1 MTVSPPPPVPPQPTF
16 MSSWEIA
23 NIEWDKYN
31 LRDTFYV
38 EKIISDF
45 KGLNSKHLVGNI
57 ENNSI
62 LQLTPKKFTTEYIAA
77 SGVDQS
83 DFNIIEFFDYT
94 KTFKA
99 QIATDVNKNNSF
111 LTRRTDRDTSL
122 LKQLGYLRPNDQAS
136 TPVKVVSLLT
146 RGKELVGIC
155 YSICTDRSDIDR
167 SLGLRRL
174 ICAKKSGVVDV
185 QIWFFPEHP
194 LGYQFY
200 QGKVIFDD
208 KGLYKGLKEGIL
220 LIKKNGIYEV
230 VHGNFI
236 GDAVDGNLD
245 NKLYQYSYDAPAAAA
260 AALAAAASP
269 AVNLLKL
276 EGYAAGKIG
285 WNLGKPFPIDMVD
298 ITGVTCLNW
307 NFGKVV
313 VNKFIDDDDL
323 STCDKMYYTTHHDG
337 LDTSH
342 IEGLLKNAALPQ
354 IPTISIDERKI
365 DFIKKEDYVDTYF
378 EKAKPIKCKS
388 LKLKCKVATGNET
401 FCIIELLRPTV
412 AGDEMNR
419 VRIYKTYRSGISRKG
434 VKIIKEGLFIGFDN
448 SGKIEF
454 VSFYQVNERQSV
466 TGIKFTD
473 SDANSTAP
481 GQAVSIK
488 QISMNDADE
497 VVKKTEEYRSGEV
510 SQKLTSRC
518 AYFDNATKDSFE
530 SSKKAASVSYNLF
543 LSKGGLVDELLKGLD
558 TGAGAGATTV
568 PDLTTIK
575 DELKKEATDMI
586 TKVKKVLSSAMTY
599 VSGIQDSES
608 YIPDVGN
615 VFADLDPASLA
626 PIKAGL
632 GSGAPPPSTLSD
644 FDVVTFEIGPDAFT
658 GIYIPTDIFGNAS
671 VAGVGSAAAAAV
683 PSIIYF
689 DKHATSYV
697 IKRDDIS
704 NLSKSTTVL
713 TPNVGTFVIVGD
725 NGDNGDINTARPGI
739 ITMLDSTSP
748 VPLTIKYIHDISN
761 PTTTTEFNYDSA
773 TDSELHSA
781 KDSQPGAVIT
791 KKIWLCVPKEM
802 IPASSVL
809 ILTGASAPPP
819 PSSGAAGGQKFN
831 IGDKV
836 LVVGDG
842 TSSSQPAVVENLLK
856 TPNQVYKVAVYDAAN
871 NSYKIKTTLG
881 VDKFYDDIPESNLG
895 PAPPP
900 PPPPSSGAAAVVTF
914 SPGEVVHIDGLPG
927 SSTTLN
933 GRVGV
938 FINTTMSAADANVN
952 VNIDGTYTV
961 YGIPIANLTQVIESG
976 TKITV
981 PIPAPGGLVPVLE
994 VGGIARVSASSS
1006 GTYIPPSFLKKKVL
1020 LLSKRGSDEFKASL
1034 NSGGDAYI
1042 DKSGLTPLYS
1052 AFDVKY
1058 STNGSVALLA
1068 GGGGRSS
1075 GRIRGTRKYQKRHRR
1090 GNMRR
1095 RITRKIKRSRR
1106 GGVVHRGGG
1115 GRGGKIYRKTRKH
1128 VRGGRGGRG
1137 GRGHGGHR
1145 RTIKKY
1151 HRR

>member
-1 MTVSPPPPVPPQPTF
+1 

-568 PDLTTIK
+568 PDLKSIK
-575 DELKKEATDMI
+575 DELKQEATDMI
-586 TKVKKVLSSAMTY
+586 TKVKEVLLNAIQY
-599 VSGIQDSES
+599 VEGVQKSES

-632 GSGAPPPSTLSD
+632 GSGAPPPPTLSD
-644 FDVVTFEIGPDAFT
+644 FDEVDFVIGGKSMT
-658 GIYIPTDIFGNAS
+658 GMYIPTDIFGNAS
-671 VAGVGSAAAAAV
+671 VAGTGVAGAAAAAV

-697 IKRDDIS
+697 IKRDDDTDIS

-713 TPNVGTFVIVGD
+713 TPNVGTYVIVGD
-725 NGDNGDINTARPGI
+725 NVDIRTMRPGI
-739 ITMLDSTSP
+739 ITSLDKGGTT
-748 VPLTIKYIHDISN
+748 PLTIKYIRDIST
-761 PTTTTEFNYDSA
+761 PTTTEFNYDSA
-773 TDSELHSA
+773 TDSQTHSA
-781 KDSQPGAVIT
+781 KKLISGAAIT
-791 KKIWLCVPKEM
+791 KKIWLCVPSSM
-802 IPASSVL
+802 IPASSVP

-819 PSSGAAGGQKFN
+819 PSSLVAVRKFN
-831 IGDKV
+831 DGDRV
-836 LVVGDG
+836 MVVDDG
-842 TSSSQPAVVENLLK
+842 TSSLQPSVVANLLK
-856 TPNQVYKVAVYDAAN
+856 NSKWVYTVKSFDASNSSYSIVTTGTPALTYNNIPEVNLILKPAPLLALPIPSPSPPSPSSVTFTEGDVVLIN
-871 NSYKIKTTLG
+871 NSAG
-881 VDKFYDDIPESNLG
+881 GSN
-895 PAPPP
+895 
-900 PPPPSSGAAAVVTF
+900 TF
-914 SPGEVVHIDGLPG
+914 
-927 SSTTLN
+927 LN

-938 FINTTMSAADANVN
+938 FIRMTAGLGEAVVS
-952 VNIDGTYTV
+952 VNIDGKYNE
-961 YGIPIANLTQVIESG
+961 YQIDPKYLTQVMEG
-976 TKITV
+976 TNKVTV
-981 PIPAPGGLVPVLE
+981 VVPTGGLVPVLE
-994 VGGIARVSASSS
+994 VGGIARVSASSKIFS
-1006 GTYIPPSFLKKKVL
+1006 NEKVSL
-1020 LLSKRGSDEFKASL
+1020 DMEYKYVFKVSR
-1034 NSGGDAYI
+1034 NGISNDI
-1042 DKSGLTPLYS
+1042 TKTRLTPLYS
-1052 AFDVKY
+1052 PFEVINKD
-1058 STNGSVALLA
+1058 SSVDLLT
-1068 GGGGRSS
+1068 GGGGS
-1075 GRIRGTRKYQKRHRR
+1075 GIIRGTRKYQNQKRR

-1115 GRGGKIYRKTRKH
+1115 GHGGKIYRKTRKH
-1128 VRGGRGGRG
+1128 VRRGRG